1 MAMATLGKHSGW
13 GGLYRGDTSVSL
25 RAASI
30 LFPFPVS
37 SMLEVRGC
45 KGKLLSCDFYVSCV
59 VPYLK

>member
-1 MAMATLGKHSGW
+1 MASHTLGKHTGW
-13 GGLYRGDTSVSL
+13 EGLYKGDTSVSL
-25 RAASI
+25 REASI

-45 KGKLLSCDFYVSCV
+45 KVKLLSCDFYVSYV